1 MGLFFDSNENLYVGD
16 VGNYRVM
23 KFAPNGSNGT
33 VVAGTTGS
41 EGSGLNQLGNR
52 EIYLYIDSHERLY
65 VADRDKHRVLRYTNG
80 NNTGTVVAGD
90 GSPTSASD
98 RLRDPH
104 GIWVDTQSNLFVSD
118 RENHRIMKWIEN
130 ATTGILVAGVNAT
143 EGI

>member
-1 MGLFFDSNENLYVGD
+1 
-16 VGNYRVM
+16 
-23 KFAPNGSNGT
+23 
-33 VVAGTTGS
+33 
-41 EGSGLNQLGNR
+41 
-52 EIYLYIDSHERLY
+52 
-65 VADRDKHRVLRYTNG
+65 
-80 NNTGTVVAGD
+80 VAGD

-143 EGI
+143 SGI